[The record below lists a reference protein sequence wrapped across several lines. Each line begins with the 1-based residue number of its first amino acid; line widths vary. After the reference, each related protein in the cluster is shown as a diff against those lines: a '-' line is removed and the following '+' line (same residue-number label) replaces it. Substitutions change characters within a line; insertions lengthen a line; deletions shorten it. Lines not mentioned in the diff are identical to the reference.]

1 MISFTPNLAFD
12 GRCEA
17 AFRFYERCF
26 GGRIKFMMTYGEA
39 PGAESVAPDWQG
51 KVYHATLEVGDNV
64 LTGAD
69 LVSEQYD
76 RPRGFSLLI
85 GMNDPAEAERV
96 FEALSENANVG
107 MPLQETFWAVRFATL
122 VDQFGIP
129 WTINCEQA
137 PAEQPA

>member
-1 MISFTPNLAFD
+1 MIDFTPSLAFD

-26 GGRIKFMMTYGEA
+26 GGRIRFMMKYGEA
-39 PGAESVAPDWQG
+39 PGAEAVPPDWRE
-51 KVYHATLEVGDNV
+51 KIFHATLEVGDSV

-69 LVSEQYD
+69 VRSGEYE

-85 GMNDPAEAERV
+85 GMNDPEEAERI
-96 FEALSENANVG
+96 FHALSENGAAS
-107 MPLQETFWAVRFATL
+107 MPLQETFWAARFAVL

-129 WTINCEQA
+129 WTINCERRA
-137 PAEQPA
+137 

>member
-1 MISFTPNLAFD
+1 MIDFTPSLAFD

-26 GGRIKFMMTYGEA
+26 GGRIKFMMKYGDA
-39 PGAESVAPDWQG
+39 PGGESVGPDWRG
-51 KVYHATLEVGDNV
+51 KVFHATLEVGDNV

-69 LVSEQYD
+69 FRHEQYE
-76 RPRGFSLLI
+76 RPRGFSVLI
-85 GMNDPAEAERV
+85 GLNDPAEAERV
-96 FEALSENANVG
+96 FGVLSENADVA
-107 MPLQETFWAVRFATL
+107 MPLQETFWAARFAVL

-137 PAEQPA
+137 SEAAQT